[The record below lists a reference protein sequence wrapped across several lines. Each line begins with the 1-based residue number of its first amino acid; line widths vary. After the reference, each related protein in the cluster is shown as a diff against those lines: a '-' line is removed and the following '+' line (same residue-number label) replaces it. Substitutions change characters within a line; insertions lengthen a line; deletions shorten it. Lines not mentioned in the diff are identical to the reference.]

1 MIKSYIRKIGNSKG
15 IVIPPAFLAEF
26 KLEKDSDVEIELR
39 RDGILIKPAGNPR
52 AGWEQRFLE
61 AAGQLEE
68 TEGNYFEG
76 ISNAFDEEEW
86 TW

>member
-1 MIKSYIRKIGNSKG
+1 MKSNIRKIGNSKG

-26 KLEKDSDVEIELR
+26 RLEKDSDVEIELR
-39 RDGILIKPAGNPR
+39 SDGILIKPTGNPR
-52 AGWEQRFLE
+52 AGWEQRFQE
-61 AAGQLEE
+61 NSGQVEE
-68 TEGNYFEG
+68 PESDFYEG

>member
-1 MIKSYIRKIGNSKG
+1 MKSNIRKIGNSKG

-39 RDGILIKPAGNPR
+39 KEGILIMPGNNPR
-52 AGWEQRFLE
+52 QGWEESFKE
-61 AAGQLEE
+61 AIDLGEE
-68 TEGNYFEG
+68 PEKDFYEGM
-76 ISNAFDEEEW
+76 SNEFDDEEW